1 MMLQGVDAELLKRSV
16 VPIRAEAPPAQVKGG
31 ETALLAA
38 VRPFCVI
45 SKQTS
50 WILGLSLNT

>member
-1 MMLQGVDAELLKRSV
+1 MLQGVDAELLKRSV